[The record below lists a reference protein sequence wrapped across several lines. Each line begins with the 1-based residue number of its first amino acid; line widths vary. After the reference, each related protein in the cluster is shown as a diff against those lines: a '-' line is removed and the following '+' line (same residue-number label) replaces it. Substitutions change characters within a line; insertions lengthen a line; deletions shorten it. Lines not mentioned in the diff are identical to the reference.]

1 MKLSLPIKENCLGDF
16 SVRNSL
22 EVIET
27 LLEDK
32 AGKVKSGHN
41 LVFLVLPAS
50 LKAQYPK
57 IKRWALK
64 SSSHIIT
71 QVALESTLGKK
82 GFSSIATKLLI
93 QIAAKVGNIPWAPE
107 LPKNSFDRV
116 MIVGVDSAS
125 DKQLKDKTVV
135 GFCATLNS
143 KFTKF
148 YSATVF

>member
-1 MKLSLPIKENCLGDF
+1 M
-16 SVRNSL
+16 
-22 EVIET
+22 
-27 LLEDK
+27 
-32 AGKVKSGHN
+32 KSGHN

-71 QVALESTLGKK
+71 QVALESTLAKK

-93 QIAAKVGNIPWAPE
+93 QIAAKVGNTPWAPE
-107 LPKNSFDRV
+107 QPKNSSSFDRV